1 MKMVIAGGSGQVGK
15 ILQRAFA
22 GRYEV
27 VVLSRGVGAQ
37 AEGGNVRFVRW
48 DGETVGAWA
57 NELEGAE
64 VLINL
69 AGRSVNCRYNEKN
82 RREII
87 DSRVNSI
94 RALGAACAGL
104 KRPPRVWLQ
113 AATATIYAHVPP
125 GGAAHDENG
134 GMGGNEPWAP
144 ETWRFSIDV
153 ARRWEGAFD
162 QVDLPETRK
171 VKLRISMVMS
181 PDEGGVFRVMLK
193 LVKRRLGGKMGDGKQ
208 YVSWIH
214 ELDFV
219 RALEWILA
227 REELRGAVNICAPNP
242 VTNAEFMHELRA
254 AAGVGFG
261 LPAAK
266 WMLEIGAFFMRTE
279 TELILKSR
287 RVVPGW
293 LLRSGF
299 QFEFPEWR
307 TAARELYARAG
318 RNQ

>member
-1 MKMVIAGGSGQVGK
+1 MKMVIAGGSGQVGR

-27 VVLSRGVGAQ
+27 VVLSREARRGDG
-37 AEGGNVRFVRW
+37 VRFVKW
-48 DGETVGAWA
+48 DGETVEAWA
-57 NELEGAE
+57 GELEGAD

-125 GGAAHDENG
+125 GGAAHEENG
-134 GMGGNEPWAP
+134 VMGGNEPWAP
-144 ETWRFSIDV
+144 ETWQFSIDV
-153 ARRWEGAFD
+153 ARRWEGVFD
-162 QVDLPETRK
+162 EVNLPETRK

-193 LVKRRLGGKMGDGKQ
+193 LVQRRLGGKMGDGEQ

-214 ELDFV
+214 ERDFV

-227 REELRGAVNICAPNP
+227 RDEFRGAVNICAPNP
-242 VTNAEFMHELRA
+242 VTNGEFMRELRA

-266 WMLEIGAFFMRTE
+266 WMLEIGAIFMRTE

-299 QFEFPEWR
+299 RFEFPEWKA
-307 TAARELYARAG
+307 AARELYGRSAG
-318 RNQ
+318 L

>member
-1 MKMVIAGGSGQVGK
+1 MKMVIAGGSGQVGR

-27 VVLSRGVGAQ
+27 VVLSRKARRGNGVRC
-37 AEGGNVRFVRW
+37 VKW

-57 NELEGAE
+57 GELEGAD

-113 AATATIYAHVPP
+113 AATATIYEHVPP
-125 GGAAHDENG
+125 GGAAHDESG
-134 GMGGNEPWAP
+134 VMGGNEPWAP
-144 ETWRFSIDV
+144 ETWQFSIDV

-162 QVDLPETRK
+162 EVNLPETRK

-193 LVKRRLGGKMGDGKQ
+193 LVKRRLGGKMGDGQQ

-214 ELDFV
+214 DRDFV

-227 REELRGAVNICAPNP
+227 REEFKGAVNIAAPNP
-242 VTNAEFMHELRA
+242 VTNAEFTETLGRVLSRPTFFPIPAFGARLAFGEMADALLLASTRVAPKMLAESGFRFKYPELRSA
-254 AAGVGFG
+254 LTHMLVG
-261 LPAAK
+261 K
-266 WMLEIGAFFMRTE
+266 
-279 TELILKSR
+279 
-287 RVVPGW
+287 
-293 LLRSGF
+293 
-299 QFEFPEWR
+299 
-307 TAARELYARAG
+307 
-318 RNQ
+318 